1 VKKEKYSKM
10 INIPIR
16 EEMLLDILKICEEQD
31 IPLTVFVRNA
41 IKQKLK
47 EEISK

>member
-1 VKKEKYSKM
+1 VKKEKYSKI

-16 EEMLLDILKICEEQD
+16 EEMLSNILKICEEQD

-47 EEISK
+47 EETLK